1 MTDEHS
7 VCYKLNGV
15 HWQCSHMLSM
25 LSRAHEKTQFNL
37 KASEILADVSCNQL
51 CSCFLCSL
59 TLLLG
64 STPVAVVA
72 SRVVAAAAAAAASPW
87 AVSSAVALASLAA
100 SLIA

>member
-51 CSCFLCSL
+51 CSGFLCSL

-72 SRVVAAAAAAAASPW
+72 SRAVAAAAAASPW
-87 AVSSAVALASLAA
+87 VVSSAAALASLAA